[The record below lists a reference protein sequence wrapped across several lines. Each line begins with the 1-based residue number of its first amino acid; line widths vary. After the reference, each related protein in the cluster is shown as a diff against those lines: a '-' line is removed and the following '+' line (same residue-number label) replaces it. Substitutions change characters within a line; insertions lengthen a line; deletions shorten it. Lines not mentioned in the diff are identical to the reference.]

1 MALKNFLPGVKTK
14 IFWGN
19 LTQFELAAASLSGL
33 LLPPAN
39 QTITLSAAV
48 TVSAVTLAV
57 TALTAPVA
65 AGTPLKFVSGGN
77 SFVVET
83 STDVPLGA
91 TSIPIIASQTAIPT
105 AAVCAHLGLILL
117 KGGTN
122 SQEQIQNTSQDI
134 QVYGDSATGP
144 AFKDGIITDA
154 MWSVSYDFK
163 VLPDDLGYRRLKYTV
178 IHASAGARG
187 YILKVDPAPPGYA
200 TGESI
205 GGLADIAD
213 WSIDNPS
220 DNIIS
225 GKCSFKGRGTP
236 VTLSASLV
244 APVV

>member
-1 MALKNFLPGVKTK
+1 MALKNFLSGVKTK

-19 LTQFELAAASLSGL
+19 LAQSELAAASLSGL

-39 QTITLSAAV
+39 QTITLSSAVIAEAV
-48 TVSAVTLAV
+48 TIAV
-57 TALTAPVA
+57 TALTAPLA

-83 STDVPLGA
+83 SADSALNAV
-91 TSIPIIASQTAIPT
+91 SIPIVASQVAIPT

-134 QVYGDSATGP
+134 QVYQDAAGP
-144 AFKDGIITDA
+144 SFKDGIITDA

-178 IHASAGARG
+178 INASAGARG
-187 YILKVDPAPPGYA
+187 YILKTDPAPPGYA

-220 DNIIS
+220 DNIIG
-225 GKCSFKGRGTP
+225 GKCSFKGRGVP
-236 VTLSASLV
+236 VTRSASLV
-244 APVV
+244 